1 MSFATGFRRFNRCSS
16 GRNRTPDR
24 GWALVSVLW
33 TLTML
38 ALMAAATQAL
48 TVTSYRS
55 EGHAMVDAR
64 ADADLD
70 AAIVRAV
77 LGVSDLRP
85 ERRWRVDG
93 TAQAMIHD
101 GLRIDVSVQDETGRI
116 DLNAAS
122 GSLIRQLLLGVGL
135 SVDDAGAMSDRI
147 VDWRSATGLGSLN
160 GATDADYKAA
170 RLGYSPRHG
179 PFQTVDELRLVLGMT
194 PALFARIRPAL
205 TVYSARP
212 MFDANVAPREALL
225 ALYPNDPGKIDEIV
239 RARQGDPQ
247 TSTLQGAQGAAATQ
261 PASIGRAYA
270 ITARLA
276 IGRRTFR
283 RVAVVELTGDG
294 KRPYFV
300 MAWQ

>member
-1 MSFATGFRRFNRCSS
+1 MSFVTGFRRSNRCSS
-16 GRNRTPDR
+16 GRNRTRDR

-33 TLTML
+33 ALTML
-38 ALMAAATQAL
+38 ALMAAATQTL
-48 TVTSYRS
+48 TVTSYQS
-55 EGHAMVDAR
+55 ERHAMVDAR
-64 ADADLD
+64 AEADLD

-77 LGVSDLRP
+77 LGISDLRP
-85 ERRWRVDG
+85 EQRWRVDG

-101 GLRIDVSVQDETGRI
+101 GMRISVSAQDETGRI

-122 GSLIRQLLLGVGL
+122 GSLIRQLLQGVGL
-135 SVDDAGAMSDRI
+135 SPDDAVAMSDRI
-147 VDWRSATGLGSLN
+147 VDWRSTTGLGSLN

-170 RLGYSPRHG
+170 GLDYSPRHG
-179 PFQTVDELRLVLGMT
+179 PFQTVDELKLVLGMT

-212 MFDANVAPREALL
+212 MFDANLAPREALL
-225 ALYPNDPGKIDEIV
+225 ALYPNDPGKIDEIM

-247 TSTLQGAQGAAATQ
+247 AAALQGAAVTQ
-261 PASIGRAYA
+261 PAQIGRAYT

-276 IGRRTFR
+276 IGRRTFS

-300 MAWQ
+300 MTWQ

>member
-1 MSFATGFRRFNRCSS
+1 MSFATSFRRFNRCSS
-16 GRNRTPDR
+16 GRNRTRDR

-48 TVTSYRS
+48 TVTSYQS
-55 EGHAMVDAR
+55 ERHAMVDAR
-64 ADADLD
+64 AEADLD
-70 AAIVRAV
+70 AAVARAV
-77 LGVSDLRP
+77 LGISDLRQ
-85 ERRWRVDG
+85 EQRWRVDG
-93 TAQAMIHD
+93 IAQAMVHD
-101 GLRIDVSVQDETGRI
+101 GLRISVSAQDETGRI

-122 GSLIRQLLLGVGL
+122 SSLIRQLLLGIGL
-135 SVDDAGAMSDRI
+135 SPDDATALSDRI
-147 VDWRSATGLGSLN
+147 VDWRSSTGLGSLN

-170 RLGYSPRHG
+170 GLAYSPRHG
-179 PFQTVDELRLVLGMT
+179 PFQTVDELKLVLGMT
-194 PALFARIRPAL
+194 PGLFARLRPAL

-212 MFDANVAPREALL
+212 MFDPNVAPREALL
-225 ALYPNDPGKIDEIV
+225 ALYPSDPGKIDEIM

-247 TSTLQGAQGAAATQ
+247 ATTLQGAQGVAATQ
-261 PASIGRAYA
+261 PAPIGRAYT